1 MQHKFKISAQIVLGI
16 TISLVFGW
24 LAVKNLEFNVLLS
37 YLTKISVVSLLP
49 AFIVFMVANY
59 LRALRWKVLFVDQ
72 PITVNRLFIVQN
84 EGTGLNNVLP
94 VRVGGEI
101 AQIAILNLRDGI
113 SKSKVIATLGVERII
128 DLISSI
134 SILGLTFFLAPEMH
148 KFNQYVFGAILVIV
162 TIIVLLRLIAWATG
176 SFELVQKIP
185 GLVGLLTSYRHI
197 EKSPKRILASFV
209 LSVGYWILIG
219 ISAWMIAASVKITIT
234 PVTATLVIMTTIFF
248 STIVPAAPSGLGTFE
263 WVVVYFLTF
272 FGVEHEAGFGF
283 AVIIHLIF
291 FLPSIVIAILFLPR
305 EGIMLFKTKNS
316 SDNTVDL

>member
-24 LAVKNLEFNVLLS
+24 LAVKNLEFNILLS
-37 YLTKISVVSLLP
+37 YLTKISVVSLLT

-59 LRALRWKVLFVDQ
+59 LRALRWMVLFVDQ

-148 KFNQYVFGAILVIV
+148 KFNQYVFVAILVIV
-162 TIIVLLRLIAWATG
+162 TIIVLFRLIAWAQDHLNWYEK
-176 SFELVQKIP
+176 FLD
-185 GLVGLLTSYRHI
+185 LL
-197 EKSPKRILASFV
+197 AC
-209 LSVGYWILIG
+209 
-219 ISAWMIAASVKITIT
+219 
-234 PVTATLVIMTTIFF
+234 
-248 STIVPAAPSGLGTFE
+248 
-263 WVVVYFLTF
+263 
-272 FGVEHEAGFGF
+272 
-283 AVIIHLIF
+283 
-291 FLPSIVIAILFLPR
+291 
-305 EGIMLFKTKNS
+305 
-316 SDNTVDL
+316 